1 MTNVEQA
8 VGCFKSGCNCAQAI
22 LTVYGAP
29 YGLDQKAAMKLATG
43 FGGGMGRMGEV
54 CGALTGAFMVLGLKF
69 GAGTAQDAPAKE
81 RTAALVQ
88 ELSKR
93 FEARHGCIRCRELLG
108 CDIDTPEGM
117 QAAKDRKLFT
127 TVCPGLVGDA
137 AGMLEELL
145 AE

>member
-8 VGCFKSGCNCAQAI
+8 VGGFKSGCNCAQAI

-29 YGLDQKAAMKLATG
+29 YGLDEKTAMKLATG

-69 GAGTAQDAPAKE
+69 GAGTAKDAPAKE
-81 RTAALVQ
+81 CTAGLVQ
-88 ELSKR
+88 ELARR
-93 FEARHGCIRCRELLG
+93 FKARHGCLRCRELLG
-108 CDIDTPEGM
+108 CDIDTPAGM
-117 QAAKDRKLFT
+117 KAAKDRQLFT

-137 AGMLEELL
+137 AGILEELL
-145 AE
+145 GD